1 VALVIHLLSGMIK
14 RQFMKM
20 RLRHWLIC
28 LCLVAPLAFA
38 CAEQSGTVAPR
49 DRILILISLDGFRWD
64 YLEKFKAQT
73 PFLNRLASEGVHAR
87 RLISAFPSLTFPNHY
102 TIVTGLWP
110 EHHGIVNNRM
120 YDPNLKTNFYIINNP
135 GPTDGRWWGGEPIW
149 VTAIKQGRV
158 ADCMFWPGS
167 EAKIAG
173 VRPTEW
179 KPFDAKASPDQ
190 CVDEGLAWLA
200 QTNQRP
206 SFVTLY
212 FHEVDTES
220 HHHGVESPQVA
231 QAVAQVD
238 KAIDRLMIGLHRLQ
252 LDDNANVIIVS
263 DHGMTD
269 LSTNRIIVLS
279 DYVALNSVQV
289 DATGAIAGLR
299 PLDGN
304 VDTLYAEFAGKENH
318 FKVYRRE
325 NMPARFH
332 YTDSLRIPPVVLV
345 ADEGWYISR
354 LPLDPTKIFESAT
367 HGFDPELESMGATFI
382 AYGPAFRHGVTLPP
396 TQNVNIYNLLC
407 ATLNLTPASN
417 DGDDS
422 LVTEVLAK

>member
-1 VALVIHLLSGMIK
+1 
-14 RQFMKM
+14 MK
-20 RLRHWLIC
+20 LRFRFWLIC
-28 LCLVAPLAFA
+28 LCLVVPPAFA
-38 CAEQSGTVAPR
+38 RAEEPRAVAPR
-49 DRILILISLDGFRWD
+49 DRILILVSIDAFRWD
-64 YLEKFKAQT
+64 YLQKFQAQT
-73 PFLNRLASEGVHAR
+73 PHLNQLAAEGVHVR

-110 EHHGIVNNRM
+110 EHHGIVNNKM
-120 YDPNLKTNFYIINNP
+120 YDPDFKADFNIANNP

-158 ADCMFWPGS
+158 ADCLFWPGS
-167 EAKIAG
+167 EAEIDG

-179 KPFDAKASPDQ
+179 KPYDGRLSPDGV
-190 CVDEGLAWLA
+190 VDAGLAWLA

-206 SFVTLY
+206 NFLTLY
-212 FHEVDTES
+212 FHEVDSES
-220 HHHGVESPQVA
+220 HHRGVDSPQVA

-238 KAIDRLMIGLHRLQ
+238 EAIGRLMDGLHRLQ
-252 LDDNANVIIVS
+252 LDNLANVVIVS

-269 LSTNRIIVLS
+269 LSTNRIIVLG
-279 DYVALNSVQV
+279 DYVKLDSVRV

-304 VDTLYAEFAGKENH
+304 VDALYHQFAGKENH

-325 NMPARFH
+325 NMPERFH
-332 YTDSLRIPPVVLV
+332 YTDNPRIPPVVLV
-345 ADEGWYISR
+345 ADEGWYISK
-354 LPLDPTKIFESAT
+354 LALDPARHFESAT

-382 AYGPAFRHGVTLPP
+382 AYGSAFRQGVTLPP

-407 ATLNLTPASN
+407 ATLGLKPAPN

-422 LVTEVLAK
+422 LARDVLAK

>member
-1 VALVIHLLSGMIK
+1 MRIGFRNWLV
-14 RQFMKM
+14 
-20 RLRHWLIC
+20 C
-28 LCLVAPLAFA
+28 LCLVLLTA
-38 CAEQSGTVAPR
+38 CATRKKVSAVAPR
-49 DRILILISLDGFRWD
+49 DRILILVSLDGFRWD
-64 YLEKFKAQT
+64 YLQKFKAQT
-73 PFLNRLASEGVHAR
+73 PHLNQLAAEGVHAE

-120 YDPNLKTNFYIINNP
+120 YDPNFKAEFNIANNP
-135 GPTDGRWWGGEPIW
+135 GPRDGRWWGGEPIW

-167 EAKIAG
+167 EAEIDG
-173 VRPTEW
+173 VRPTKWE
-179 KPFDAKASPDQ
+179 PFDAKVTPEG
-190 CVDEGLAWLA
+190 CVDTGLAWLA

-206 SFVTLY
+206 SFLTLY

-220 HHHGVESPQVA
+220 HHHGVESPQVK
-231 QAVAQVD
+231 QAVAQLD
-238 KAIDRLMIGLHRLQ
+238 TAIGRLMDGLHRLQ
-252 LDDNANVIIVS
+252 LDNVANVVIVS

-279 DYVALNSVQV
+279 DYVDLKSVRV

-304 VDTLYAEFAGKENH
+304 VDALYARFAGKEQH

-332 YTDSLRIPPVVLV
+332 YTGNPRIPPVVLV

-354 LPLDPTKIFESAT
+354 QPLDSTRRFESAT

-382 AYGPAFRHGVTLPP
+382 AYGPAFRHGVTLLPAP
-396 TQNVNIYNLLC
+396 NVDIYNLLC
-407 ATLNLTPASN
+407 ATEGLTPAPN
-417 DGDDS
+417 DGDNT
-422 LVTEVLAK
+422 LVRGVLAK

>member
-1 VALVIHLLSGMIK
+1 MPSVGTILKNSSPK
-14 RQFMKM
+14 RRISNQ
-20 RLRHWLIC
+20 
-28 LCLVAPLAFA
+28 LAA
-38 CAEQSGTVAPR
+38 
-49 DRILILISLDGFRWD
+49 
-64 YLEKFKAQT
+64 
-73 PFLNRLASEGVHAR
+73 EGVHAQ

-120 YDPNLKTNFYIINNP
+120 YDPNFKADFYILDNP

-167 EAKIAG
+167 EAEIGG

-179 KPFDAKASPDQ
+179 KPFDAKVSPDA
-190 CVDEGLAWLA
+190 CVDGGLKWLA

-206 SFVTLY
+206 GFLTLY
-212 FHEVDTES
+212 FHQVDTES
-220 HHHGVESPQVA
+220 HHSGVDSPQVS
-231 QAVAQVD
+231 QAVSQVD
-238 KAIDRLMIGLHRLQ
+238 EAIGRLMEGLHRLQ
-252 LDDNANVIIVS
+252 LDNIANIIVVS
-263 DHGMTD
+263 DHGMTGV
-269 LSTNRIIVLS
+269 STNRIIVLS
-279 DYVALNSVQV
+279 DLVDLNSVRV

-304 VDTLYAEFAGKENH
+304 VDTLYAQFAGKENH

-325 NMPARFH
+325 NMPPRFH
-332 YTDSLRIPPVVLV
+332 YTDNTRIPPVVLV
-345 ADEGWYISR
+345 ADEGWYISKR
-354 LPLDPTKIFESAT
+354 KLDPAKNFEKAT

-382 AYGPAFRHGVTLPP
+382 ACGPAFRHGVTLPP

-407 ATLNLTPASN
+407 ATLGLTPAPN

-422 LVTEVLAK
+422 LVRDVLEKVIQSENR